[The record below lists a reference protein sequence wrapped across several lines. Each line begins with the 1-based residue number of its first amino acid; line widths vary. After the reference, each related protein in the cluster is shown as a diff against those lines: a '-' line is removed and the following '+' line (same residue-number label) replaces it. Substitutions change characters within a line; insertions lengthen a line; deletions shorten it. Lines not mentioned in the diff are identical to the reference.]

1 MRRYGRR
8 ERAAR
13 PDSSRDPRPERAGG
27 PGGEAEEPA
36 SRQPLIVLDDHT
48 AVQAAVGRRYLYSGD
63 RLMPSRFYE
72 YVDANAGRIA
82 LTASARSEAASRV
95 RGLGGPRT
103 KKRTVVAE
111 EIDAMASADASGH
124 EAWLA
129 SIEAMQRE
137 AAGDPR
143 SRAAKRWVRLRKG
156 VLPIVIQG
164 EGHNE
169 EYYTIGDLG
178 DKGRAAAL
186 GWLYDHAASARLVA
200 AEAARVAEGSSERG
214 TILVAMDPDILA
226 FAGELEAMTGG
237 RLRVLNADRVS
248 PSPTKGERA
257 ERAERLRRLVPRR
270 GQSFTA
276 SELKNRLGTKRLGRI
291 TSIKREKI
299 VAIVRERG
307 DGLTY
312 VKNGFVVC
320 VGDGIQNQQMDRGN
334 KAIRD
339 ADPEGYDILLFERTR
354 GDRLAFVSRL
364 RYVSHRTRH
373 VEGGSGP
380 VYGDIIVFKLKME
393 GGAGGGEADPE
404 SGGNRGD

>member
-1 MRRYGRR
+1 M
-8 ERAAR
+8 
-13 PDSSRDPRPERAGG
+13 PD
-27 PGGEAEEPA
+27 
-36 SRQPLIVLDDHT
+36 
-48 AVQAAVGRRYLYSGD
+48 
-63 RLMPSRFYE
+63 RFYA
-72 YVDANAGRIA
+72 YMDANAGRIA
-82 LTASARSEAASRV
+82 LTASARSKAASEI

-156 VLPIVIQG
+156 VLPIVIQV
-164 EGHNE
+164 EGQDE
-169 EYYTIGDLG
+169 EYYTIGDLD

-200 AEAARVAEGSSERG
+200 AEAARVAETGGVGGRNG
-214 TILVAMDPDILA
+214 ADLVAMDSDILA

-237 RLRVLNADRVS
+237 RLRVLSADRVS
-248 PSPTKGERA
+248 PCPTKRERA

-276 SELKNRLGTKRLGRI
+276 SELKKRLGTKRLGRI
-291 TSIKREKI
+291 TSIKQEKI

-339 ADPEGYDILLFERTR
+339 AGPEGYDILLFERTR

-373 VEGGSGP
+373 VDDGSGP
-380 VYGDIIVFKLKME
+380 VYGDIIVFKLKMME
-393 GGAGGGEADPE
+393 DGEAAPGAGE
-404 SGGNRGD
+404 NRGNG

>member
-1 MRRYGRR
+1 M
-8 ERAAR
+8 
-13 PDSSRDPRPERAGG
+13 PD
-27 PGGEAEEPA
+27 
-36 SRQPLIVLDDHT
+36 
-48 AVQAAVGRRYLYSGD
+48 
-63 RLMPSRFYE
+63 RFYA
-72 YVDANAGRIA
+72 YVDANADRIA
-82 LTASARSEAASRV
+82 ITAGARDEAASRT

-124 EAWLA
+124 EAWLG
-129 SIEAMQRE
+129 SIEAMQRG
-137 AAGDPR
+137 AVADPR
-143 SRAAKRWVRLRKG
+143 SKAAKRWVRLRKG

-164 EGHNE
+164 EGQNE
-169 EYYTIGDLG
+169 EYYTIGDLD

-200 AEAARVAEGSSERG
+200 AEAARVAETRVGKGRG
-214 TILVAMDPDILA
+214 GADLVAMDPDILA

-237 RLRVLNADRVS
+237 RLRVLDADRVS
-248 PSPTKGERA
+248 PGPTKKERA

-270 GQSFTA
+270 GQPLTA
-276 SELKNRLGTKRLGRI
+276 GELKNRLGTKRLGRL
-291 TSIKREKI
+291 TVIKREKI

-320 VGDGIQNQQMDRGN
+320 VGEGVQNQQMDRVN

-339 ADPEGYDILLFERTR
+339 AGPEGYDILLFERTR
-354 GDRLAFVSRL
+354 GDRLAFVARL

-373 VEGGSGP
+373 VDGGSGP
-380 VYGDIIVFKLKME
+380 VYGDIIVFRLKME
-393 GGAGGGEADPE
+393 GDAGGGEADTGA
-404 SGGNRGD
+404 GGNRGG